1 MKKRIKNLDSLR
13 GFLAILVLLYHLPL
27 VSRAVGLPHFNDLP
41 IFHRDYHAVAVFF
54 CLSGYLIIGLL
65 YDEKKRTGAIDI
77 KNFYVRRVLRLY
89 PVYYLVMLF
98 GFFFY
103 HYLLPTFNVPFQIN
117 YDLYQGLL
125 LCIGFLPNVFA
136 SLYDPGSILSILWSI
151 GIEEQFYLI
160 IAPVLFTIP
169 LHRYSKYLLIFTLVY
184 FIAFHTETLS
194 FLMEFGFFYFFMS
207 MGGLLAVWE
216 RKGYSIA
223 FKSFTMRILVYFIFA
238 MHFTTDLFQFENV
251 VVQNGFELVLFNLL
265 IVNLANDDKITLT
278 SKFANYLG
286 RISYGIYMY
295 HMIVINFVLFLF
307 LEIQKRVTLDT
318 WTTVL
323 MTNVIAILL
332 TILMSHISYKY
343 FELYF
348 LKLKKRFR
356 K

>member
-13 GFLAILVLLYHLPL
+13 GLLAILVLLYHLPL
-27 VSRAVGLPHFNDLP
+27 VSRAVGLPYFNDLP
-41 IFHRDYHAVAVFF
+41 IFHRGYHAVAVFF

-65 YDEKKRTGAIDI
+65 YDEKKRTGGIDI
-77 KNFYVRRVLRLY
+77 KNFYIRRVLRLY
-89 PVYYLVMLF
+89 PVYYLVMFF

-103 HYLLPTFNVPFQIN
+103 HYLLPTLNVPFQIN

-136 SLYDPGSILSILWSI
+136 KLYDPGSILSILWSI

-160 IAPVLFTIP
+160 IAPVLFTLP
-169 LHRYSKYLLIFTLVY
+169 LHKYSKYLLIFTIVY

-216 RKGYSIA
+216 RKGYSIV
-223 FKSFTMRILVYFIFA
+223 FKSFAMRVLVYFIFA

-251 VVQNGFELVLFNLL
+251 MVQNGFELILFNLL
-265 IVNLANDDKITLT
+265 IVNLANDERITMG

-295 HMIVINFVLFLF
+295 HMIVINFVLFVF
-307 LEIQKRVTLDT
+307 LEIQKRMALDT

-323 MTNVIAILL
+323 VINAITLLL
-332 TILMSHISYKY
+332 TIFVSHISYKY

-348 LKLKKRFR
+348 LKLKNRFR